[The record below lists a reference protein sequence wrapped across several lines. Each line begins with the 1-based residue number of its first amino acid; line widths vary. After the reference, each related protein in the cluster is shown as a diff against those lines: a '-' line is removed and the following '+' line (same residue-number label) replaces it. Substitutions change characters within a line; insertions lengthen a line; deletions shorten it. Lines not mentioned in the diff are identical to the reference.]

1 MNKVHGANK
10 VRSLVQP
17 LYELVGE
24 SMINTTQ
31 TIKNSELFLE
41 YNKKR
46 DIDVRNLIFSKYQY
60 LAEIIS
66 KKYMNKGIEYDDIY
80 QIASIGLI
88 YAIERFDINKGF
100 EFTSFATP
108 TILGEVK
115 KYFRDKGWAIKIPR
129 RIQEVS
135 KRINDASNELQYKL
149 GRAPNVRELSESL
162 GYTEEEIL
170 EAMEAS
176 KLFVS
181 QSINVSIE
189 SNNDSKEVEFS
200 EIIRDEVNSY
210 EIFENLDFLKRSFE
224 FLNKMEKQI
233 IIERFYNNKTQLE
246 IAKQMNISQ
255 MTVSRIEKKV
265 LEKIRAFVDK

>member
-1 MNKVHGANK
+1 
-10 VRSLVQP
+10 
-17 LYELVGE
+17 VGE
-24 SMINTTQ
+24 SMINTIQ
-31 TIKNSELFLE
+31 AIKNSELFLE
-41 YNKKR
+41 YNKAR
-46 DIDVRNLIFSKYQY
+46 DIEVRNIIFTKYQY

-88 YAIERFDINKGF
+88 YAIERYDINRGY

-135 KRINDASNELQYKL
+135 KRINEVSNDLQYKL
-149 GRAPNVRELSESL
+149 GRTPNVKELSENL
-162 GYTEEEIL
+162 GYSEEEIL

-181 QSINVSIE
+181 QSLNVSIE
-189 SNNDSKEVEFS
+189 SSKDFKEVELA
-200 EIIRDEVNSY
+200 EIIKDDVNNY
-210 EIFENLDFLKRSFE
+210 EIFENNEFLKKSFE
-224 FLNKMEKQI
+224 FLNKVEKQI
-233 IIERFYNNKTQLE
+233 IIERFYNNKTQLD
-246 IAKQMNISQ
+246 IAKKLNISQ

-265 LEKIRAFVDK
+265 LEKIRTFVDK

>member
-1 MNKVHGANK
+1 
-10 VRSLVQP
+10 
-17 LYELVGE
+17 
-24 SMINTTQ
+24 MINTTQ
-31 TIKNSELFLE
+31 TLKNSELFLE
-41 YNKKR
+41 YNKER
-46 DIDVRNLIFSKYQY
+46 SIEVRNKIFEKYQY

-88 YAIERFDINKGF
+88 YAIERYDINKGY

-129 RIQEVS
+129 RIQEISKKINEVS
-135 KRINDASNELQYKL
+135 NDLQYKL
-149 GRAPNVRELSESL
+149 GRTPSVKELSEYL
-162 GYTEEEIL
+162 GYSEEDVL

-189 SNNDSKEVEFS
+189 RSKDFKEVELS
-200 EIIRDEVNSY
+200 EIIKDDVNNY
-210 EIFENLDFLKRSFE
+210 EIFENYDFLKKSFE
-224 FLNKMEKQI
+224 FLNKIEKQI
-233 IIERFYNNKTQLE
+233 IVERFYNNKTQLD
-246 IAKQMNISQ
+246 IAKKLNISQ

-265 LEKIRAFVDK
+265 LEKIRSFVDK

>member
-1 MNKVHGANK
+1 
-10 VRSLVQP
+10 
-17 LYELVGE
+17 
-24 SMINTTQ
+24 MINTIQ

-41 YNKKR
+41 YNKAR
-46 DIDVRNLIFSKYQY
+46 DIDVRNIIFTKYQY

-66 KKYMNKGIEYDDIY
+66 KKYINKGIEYDDIY

-88 YAIERFDINKGF
+88 YAIERYDINKGY

-129 RIQEVS
+129 RIQEISKKINEVS
-135 KRINDASNELQYKL
+135 NDLQYKL
-149 GRAPNVRELSESL
+149 GRTPNVKELSENL
-162 GYTEEEIL
+162 GYSEEEIL

-189 SNNDSKEVEFS
+189 SSNDSKEVELL
-200 EIIRDEVNSY
+200 EIIRDEVNHY
-210 EIFENLDFLKRSFE
+210 ETFENNDFLKKSFE
-224 FLNKMEKQI
+224 ILNKMEKEI
-233 IIERFYNNKTQLE
+233 IIERFYNNKTQLD
-246 IAKQMNISQ
+246 IAKKLNISQ

-265 LEKIRAFVDK
+265 IEKIRTFLDK

>member
-1 MNKVHGANK
+1 
-10 VRSLVQP
+10 
-17 LYELVGE
+17 
-24 SMINTTQ
+24 MINTIQ

-41 YNKKR
+41 YNKER
-46 DIDVRNLIFSKYQY
+46 SIEVRNKIFSKYQY

-88 YAIERFDINKGF
+88 YAIERYDINKGY

-135 KRINDASNELQYKL
+135 KKINEVSNDLQYKL
-149 GRAPNVRELSESL
+149 GRTPSVKELSENL
-162 GYTEEEIL
+162 GYSEEEIL

-189 SNNDSKEVEFS
+189 RSKDFKEVELA
-200 EIIRDEVNSY
+200 EIIKDEVNNY
-210 EIFENLDFLKRSFE
+210 EIFENNDFLKKSFE
-224 FLNKMEKQI
+224 FLNKVEKQI
-233 IIERFYNNKTQLE
+233 IVERFYNNKTQLD
-246 IAKQMNISQ
+246 IAKKLNISQ

-265 LEKIRAFVDK
+265 LEKIRTFVDK

>member
-1 MNKVHGANK
+1 
-10 VRSLVQP
+10 
-17 LYELVGE
+17 
-24 SMINTTQ
+24 MINTIQ
-31 TIKNSELFLE
+31 SIKNSELFLE
-41 YNKKR
+41 YNKAR
-46 DIDVRNLIFSKYQY
+46 DINVRNMIFTKYQY

-88 YAIERFDINKGF
+88 YAIERYDINKGF

-135 KRINDASNELQYKL
+135 KRINEVSNDLQYKL
-149 GRAPNVRELSESL
+149 GRTPNVKELSENL
-162 GYTEEEIL
+162 GYSEEEIL

-181 QSINVSIE
+181 QSLNVSIE
-189 SNNDSKEVEFS
+189 SSKDFKEVELA
-200 EIIRDEVNSY
+200 EIIKDEVNNY
-210 EIFENLDFLKRSFE
+210 EIFENQDFLKRSFE
-224 FLNKMEKQI
+224 ILNKVEKEI
-233 IIERFYNNKTQLE
+233 IIERFYNNKTQLD
-246 IAKQMNISQ
+246 IAKKLNISQ

-265 LEKIRAFVDK
+265 LEKIRTFADK

>member
-1 MNKVHGANK
+1 
-10 VRSLVQP
+10 
-17 LYELVGE
+17 VGE
-24 SMINTTQ
+24 SMINTIQ

-41 YNKKR
+41 FNKAR
-46 DIDVRNLIFSKYQY
+46 DIEIRNMIFSKYQY

-88 YAIERFDINKGF
+88 YAIERYDINRGY

-135 KRINDASNELQYKL
+135 KRINEVSNELQYKL
-149 GRAPNVRELSESL
+149 GRTPNVKELSENL
-162 GYTEEEIL
+162 GYSEEEIL

-181 QSINVSIE
+181 QSLNVSIE
-189 SNNDSKEVEFS
+189 SSKDFKEVELA
-200 EIIRDEVNSY
+200 EIIKDDVNNY
-210 EIFENLDFLKRSFE
+210 EIFENNEFLKKSFE
-224 FLNKMEKQI
+224 FLNKVEKQI
-233 IIERFYNNKTQLE
+233 IIERFYNNKTQLD
-246 IAKQMNISQ
+246 IAKKLNISQ

-265 LEKIRAFVDK
+265 LEKIRTFVDK